1 MTMPRP
7 AASSAS
13 PWRPSRVL
21 KTLGPEQAGA
31 RKLAQRYGEDLLC
44 VRHRASADGAHR
56 ITTVELI
63 VAVEPIRRRQSLNAE
78 VALRLDFR
86 DREHR
91 AALQRAGARWDSAA
105 KLWRLPRR
113 LAVELGLQAQI
124 VE

>member
-7 AASSAS
+7 AASGAS

-21 KTLGPEQAGA
+21 KTLGPEQTGA
-31 RKLAQRYGEDLLC
+31 RKLAQRDGGELLC
-44 VRHRASADGAHR
+44 VRHRLSGDGEQG
-56 ITTVELI
+56 ITTVALI
-63 VAVEPIRRRQSLNAE
+63 VSVEPMRRRRSLDAE
-78 VALRLDFR
+78 VALRLDFP

-105 KLWRLPRR
+105 KLWRLPCR
-113 LAVELGLQAQI
+113 LAIDLGVQAQI